1 MTAKCENIYK
11 LESKIYKHL
20 EKKQEYDSQT
30 RNIESII
37 DVKKNKHL

>member
-1 MTAKCENIYK
+1 M
-11 LESKIYKHL
+11 YKHL

-37 DVKKNKHL
+37 DVKKQTFVTI